1 MCNNETVINNE
12 RGFVLITSLLILL
25 ILLIIGVAATTT
37 TTIELQIAGNEK
49 VRQQTF
55 YQADGGAELGTRVT
69 YENALCINTGGFDE
83 TPADSGKMVVG
94 GVEVF
99 DLNFATPSGGTPPL
113 PSDGTRDV
121 VFYPGNAVD
130 TAPHTNMT
138 VGGRSLASAGSGLQ
152 MVAGYEG
159 LGFGA
164 AGGGTHVRYTIN
176 AQHLGQGNSESVIG
190 LEWILSGHLI
200 NNASS
205 SDCNFD

>member
-1 MCNNETVINNE
+1 MCENETFINNE
-12 RGFVLITSLLILL
+12 KGFVLITSLLILL
-25 ILLIIGVAATTT
+25 ILLVIGVAATTT

-55 YQADGGAELGTRVT
+55 YQADGGADLASRVT
-69 YENALCINTGGFDE
+69 YENALCINSGGFDE
-83 TPADSGKMVVG
+83 NPDGSGKMVIG
-94 GVEVF
+94 GVEVL
-99 DLNFATPSGGTPPL
+99 DLNFASPSGGNVPL

-121 VFYPGNAVD
+121 AFYPGNAVD

-152 MVAGYEG
+152 MVSGYEG
-159 LGFGA
+159 LGYGS

-176 AQHLGQGNSESVIG
+176 AQHQGEGNSESVVG

-200 NNASS
+200 NSASS
-205 SDCNFD
+205 LDCNFD